1 MWKWGW
7 GVNLPWRTLAMLTLN
22 VHGRH
27 FAILKYM
34 RIHTHTNTH
43 MRCLSLEREV
53 ESGSES
59 ERKRENAAGERGML
73 LTISK
78 IQIS

>member
-1 MWKWGW
+1 
-7 GVNLPWRTLAMLTLN
+7 
-22 VHGRH
+22 
-27 FAILKYM
+27 
-34 RIHTHTNTH
+34 
-43 MRCLSLEREV
+43 MRCLSPEREV